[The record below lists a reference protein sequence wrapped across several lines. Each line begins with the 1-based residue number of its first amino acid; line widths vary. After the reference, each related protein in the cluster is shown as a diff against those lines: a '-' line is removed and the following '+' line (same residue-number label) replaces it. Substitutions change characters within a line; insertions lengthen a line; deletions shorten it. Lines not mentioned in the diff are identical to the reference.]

1 MKYNTDLALESREMA
16 GAGEIDGVEVTE
28 SKKNNAKVTSI
39 VIKNKRGEQFLGRP
53 TGTYITVEITPFTSD
68 GELFDGRLDAVGEE
82 LKKLLPKEGLVLV
95 AGLGN
100 DQITPDALGPKA
112 LDYVFATRHITREL
126 AESIG
131 LSDLRGV
138 ATIVPGVLGQTGMET
153 GEIIQGVV
161 EAIKPAAIIVIDAL
175 ASMSLER
182 LGCTVQISDTGIVP
196 GSGVGN
202 HRFEISEKTMG
213 VPVVSLGIP
222 TVVDGATLVFDLIDK
237 TKTKNIVDLI
247 EPRGEKMIV
256 TPREID
262 TVIERGAKLI
272 GMSINTC
279 LQKGISAEDLFS
291 LVG

>member
-1 MKYNTDLALESREMA
+1 MRYNTDLALESREMA
-16 GAGEIDGVEVTE
+16 GAGEIEGVEVTE
-28 SKKNNAKVTSI
+28 EKTDNAKITSI
-39 VIKNKRGEQFLGRP
+39 LIKNERGERFLGKP
-53 TGTYITVEITPFTSD
+53 AGTYITVEITPFTSD
-68 GELFDGRLDAVGEE
+68 GELFDGRLTAVGKE
-82 LKKLLPKEGLVLV
+82 LEKLLPKEGLILV

-100 DQITPDALGPKA
+100 DQITPDALGPKS
-112 LDYVFATRHITREL
+112 LDYVFATRHITKEL
-126 AESIG
+126 AEQIG
-131 LSDLRGV
+131 LADLRGV

-153 GEIIQGVV
+153 GEIIRGVV
-161 EAIKPAAIIVIDAL
+161 EAIHPAGIIVIDAL
-175 ASMSLER
+175 ASMSLSR

-202 HRFEISEKTMG
+202 HRFEISRQTMG

-237 TKTKNIVDLI
+237 SKTKDVAQLI

-279 LQKGISAEDLFS
+279 LQKGISAEDIFS